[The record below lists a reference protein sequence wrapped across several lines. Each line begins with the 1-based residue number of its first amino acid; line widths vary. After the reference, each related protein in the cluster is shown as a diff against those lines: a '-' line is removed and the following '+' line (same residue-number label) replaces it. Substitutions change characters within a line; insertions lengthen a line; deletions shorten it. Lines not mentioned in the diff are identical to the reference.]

1 MCGEQID
8 LGFTESDL
16 VLISLTV
23 VFLPLMNLPSKNTAN
38 NGINIFIIFKFKI
51 TYSLILYF
59 QLTVICS
66 LLHCYNHP
74 FLMIITQFLI
84 PLVF

>member
-23 VFLPLMNLPSKNTAN
+23 VFLPLRNLPSKNTAN
-38 NGINIFIIFKFKI
+38 NGINIYIIF
-51 TYSLILYF
+51 
-59 QLTVICS
+59 
-66 LLHCYNHP
+66 
-74 FLMIITQFLI
+74 
-84 PLVF
+84 